1 MYQLNAKALN
11 STQPDL
17 IPIVQLGQ
25 VIASLSLSF
34 PTCEVVMI
42 MPVTQGDTDI
52 LGSFE
57 TQDSGSCKCSV
68 LLGVAE
74 CSRWRGEASLKSGSI
89 SM

>member
-17 IPIVQLGQ
+17 IPIVQLRQ
-25 VIASLSLSF
+25 VIASLSLSV

-42 MPVTQGDTDI
+42 MPIIQGDTNF

-68 LLGVAE
+68 LLGVAA
-74 CSRWRGEASLKSGSI
+74 CSRWRGEASL
-89 SM
+89 